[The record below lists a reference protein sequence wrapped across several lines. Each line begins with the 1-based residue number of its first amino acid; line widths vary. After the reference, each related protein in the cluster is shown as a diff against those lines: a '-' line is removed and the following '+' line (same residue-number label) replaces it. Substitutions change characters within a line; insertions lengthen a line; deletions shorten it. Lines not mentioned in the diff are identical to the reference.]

1 MVNRAARARPSV
13 DALKDLFAHIPTS
26 VAVVT
31 VGGRAGAYGLTVG
44 TLNTL
49 SLEPPLVMFAVNAA
63 SRLLPRLHTGAAI
76 GINLLAAD
84 QTDIARQ
91 FAAAAIDRFDGIRWC
106 EDYAL
111 PRIDDAMAWIPARVQ
126 QRVRLGDHTVI
137 TASVESGE
145 TSQSLPLLHW
155 RRAFH
160 APSPI
165 VAADNPAIPNA

>member
-1 MVNRAARARPSV
+1 MVNRAARTSPSV

-76 GINLLAAD
+76 GINLLAAG

-91 FAAAAIDRFDGIRWC
+91 FATAAIDRFDGIRWC
-106 EDYAL
+106 EEYAL
-111 PRIDDAMAWIPARVQ
+111 PRIDDTMAWIPARVQ
-126 QRVRLGDHTVI
+126 QRIPLGDHRLI
-137 TASVESGE
+137 TASVASGE
-145 TSQSLPLLHW
+145 TNHSLPLLHW

-160 APSPI
+160 APSP
-165 VAADNPAIPNA
+165 VAAPDGQSRPDA

>member
-1 MVNRAARARPSV
+1 MVNPTSTKPSTE
-13 DALKDLFAHIPTS
+13 ALKELFARIPTS

-49 SLEPPLVMFAVNAA
+49 SLEPPLVMFAVNAV

-91 FAAAAIDRFDGIRWC
+91 FATAAIDRFDGIRWC
-106 EDYAL
+106 EEFAL
-111 PRIDDAMAWIPARVQ
+111 PRIDNALAWIPARVQ
-126 QRVRLGDHTVI
+126 QRVRLGDHRLI
-137 TASVESGE
+137 TASVAFGE
-145 TSQSLPLLHW
+145 ISQSLPLLHW

-160 APSPI
+160 APSP
-165 VAADNPAIPNA
+165 VAAPNFPPRSDA